1 MAKYFRYAI
10 VALVLVSSTIF
21 ADQTIPQLHQRVTD
35 YTNTLTYQEWRMLE
49 KILKEF
55 EDSTSTQI
63 AVLMVNSLKNE
74 NIEEYAYKVFHQ
86 NKIGEE
92 GKNNGVLLVIA
103 KDNHQM
109 RIEVGYGL
117 EGVLTDAVA
126 SRIIRNEIVPNFKG
140 GNYFAGLVTGI
151 DAIMRATA
159 GEYKAEKEASKQ
171 SAGVLSVILFLIIIV
186 AVFCSRFAMT
196 RRRHIIGGTSSHYYS
211 GWGYCGGHGTSG
223 GGFGGGSWSGG
234 GGFSG
239 GGGATG
245 SW

>member
-21 ADQTIPQLHQRVTD
+21 ADETIPQLHQRVTD

-63 AVLMVNSLKNE
+63 AVLMVNSLENE

-86 NKIGEE
+86 NQIGQE

-126 SRIIRNEIVPNFKG
+126 SRIIRNEIVPNFKE

-159 GEYKAEKEASKQ
+159 GEYKADNVASQQ
-171 SAGVLSVILFLIIIV
+171 SAGILWIIIFV
-186 AVFCSRFAMT
+186 LLILAALYSRYAMA
-196 RRRHIIGGTSSHYYS
+196 RQKHVIGGANSYYYS
-211 GWGYCGGHGTSG
+211 GWGYGGGHRTSG